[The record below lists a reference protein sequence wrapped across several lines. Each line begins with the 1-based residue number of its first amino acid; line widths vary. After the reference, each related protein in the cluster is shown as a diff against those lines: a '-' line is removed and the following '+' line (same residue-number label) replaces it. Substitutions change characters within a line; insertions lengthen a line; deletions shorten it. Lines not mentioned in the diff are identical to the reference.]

1 MLQLRLTLSQ
11 APTGNPQQ
19 PFGVTDAE
27 RDEAYLQWLQGKS
40 ALL

>member
-1 MLQLRLTLSQ
+1 MLQLRLTLSHP
-11 APTGNPQQ
+11 AGNQQQ

-27 RDEAYLQWLQGKS
+27 RDEAYFQWLQSES